1 MKFKFKKED
10 EIKVSLINKEGTE
23 FDFNYSEMIKLLYF
37 EDCVDEPIIEGK
49 FSEEEIKSISELVSS
64 IKNVKQEQNIEE

>member
-23 FDFNYSEMIKLLYF
+23 SDFNYSEMIKLLYF
-37 EDCVDEPIIEGK
+37 EDFVDESIIEGT
-49 FSEEEIKSISELVSS
+49 FSEEEIKSISELVFS

>member
-37 EDCVDEPIIEGK
+37 EDCVYEPIIEGT

>member
-37 EDCVDEPIIEGK
+37 EDCVDETIIEGT

>member
-37 EDCVDEPIIEGK
+37 EDCVDEPIIEGI
-49 FSEEEIKSISELVSS
+49 FSDEE
-64 IKNVKQEQNIEE
+64 KNLFRS